1 MKKLIIMT
9 HLFLSILLF
18 SSGSIAVD
26 LVPRIGVN
34 VGSYYLEEYVTG
46 DTADEVVV
54 GPTAGLLFVLTE
66 DSFFDLALELYS
78 FDTEFS
84 GDSTDRSELALTFG
98 MRMHETMY
106 AIFGFQS
113 ATYGD
118 GYFDDAFATSSGP
131 YAGVSVNNLR
141 MGQDSTNV
149 FSIALALQAQTTEI
163 TGVPESSD
171 LSFNLKLGYRSA
183 GSPHSFSMK
192 YQTFGSEF
200 HAEWIGMF
208 NYSYQI
214 GAI

>member
-1 MKKLIIMT
+1 MKKIIIMMQ
-9 HLFLSILLF
+9 LLF
-18 SSGSIAVD
+18 STLLISSESYAVD
-26 LVPRIGVN
+26 LVPRIGIN
-34 VGSYYLEEYVTG
+34 AGSYYLEEYLSG
-46 DTADEVVV
+46 DTVDQLVV

-66 DSFFDLALELYS
+66 DSFFDLGLELYS
-78 FDTEFS
+78 FETEFT
-84 GDSTDRSELALTFG
+84 GETIDRSELALTYG
-98 MRMHETMY
+98 MRLYETMY
-106 AIFGFQS
+106 AIFGYQS

-192 YQTFGSEF
+192 YQTFGSEY

-208 NYSYQI
+208 NYSYQL
-214 GAI
+214 GAF